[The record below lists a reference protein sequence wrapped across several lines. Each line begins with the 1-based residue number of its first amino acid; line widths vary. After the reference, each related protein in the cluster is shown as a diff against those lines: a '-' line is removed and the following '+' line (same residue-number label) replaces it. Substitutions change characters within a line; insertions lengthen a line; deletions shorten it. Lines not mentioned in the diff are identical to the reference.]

1 MLRLLGSSVIIFSC
15 GLIGMFAARNYSQ
28 RPEELRHLQS
38 ALQMLVTEIT
48 YAATP
53 MMEALRSIAARSD
66 KRVAILFEYV
76 LAELGSNPG
85 CTAHE
90 AWERALQKFYIR
102 TALSKSDLSIL
113 SNLGK
118 ALGISDR
125 QDQTRHLHLAIEH
138 LGAEMISARNEA
150 SKYVKLCNYIG
161 FLGGLVL
168 VLLLY

>member
-1 MLRLLGSSVIIFSC
+1 MLRLVGSSVIIFGC
-15 GLIGMFAARNYSQ
+15 GLIGMYTAHNYSQ

-53 MMEALRSIAARSD
+53 MAEALRSIAARSD
-66 KRVAILFEYV
+66 KRVSILFEYI
-76 LAELGSNPG
+76 LAEFSSNPG
-85 CTAHE
+85 CTANE
-90 AWERALQKFYIR
+90 AWEKALQKFYIR
-102 TALSKSDLSIL
+102 TTLAKGDLAIL

-138 LGAEMISARNEA
+138 LGAEIISARNDA
-150 SKYVKLCNYIG
+150 SKYVKLWNYIG
-161 FLGGLVL
+161 FLGGLVV

>member
-1 MLRLLGSSVIIFSC
+1 MLRLAGSLVIIFGC
-15 GLIGMFAARNYSQ
+15 GLIGMFNARNYSQ

-53 MMEALRSIAARSD
+53 MAEAFRSIAARCD
-66 KRVAILFEYV
+66 KRVSILFEYI
-76 LAELGSNPG
+76 LAELGSCPG

-90 AWERALQKFYIR
+90 AWEKALRKFYIR
-102 TALSKSDLSIL
+102 TTLAKSDLAIL

-125 QDQTRHLHLAIEH
+125 QDQTRHLLLAIEH
-138 LGAEMISARNEA
+138 LGVEIQSARDDA
-150 SKYVKLCNYIG
+150 SKYVKLWNYIG
-161 FLGGLVL
+161 FLGGLVV